1 MPAPA
6 ALLQAFGLSQ
16 GQVQKINRYYFY
28 AENQE
33 RPLMEIYM
41 SSDWTSVEKSYHKQ
55 GLIVSS
61 TKNINS
67 KDYVLFVYPNPISS
81 NEILTVEFDT
91 DVSKPILDIYNQN
104 GQLINTI
111 YSSAI
116 NTKSI
121 QIDMNNN
128 YNSGLYYYVL
138 KNENKDIFGSGSFIK
153 TN

>member
-1 MPAPA
+1 
-6 ALLQAFGLSQ
+6 
-16 GQVQKINRYYFY
+16 
-28 AENQE
+28 
-33 RPLMEIYM
+33 MEIYM